1 MSWLFTSGGQSVG
14 ASASALVFPMNVP
27 FWFPLGLTDF
37 SSLLFKGLSRVFSST
52 TVQRHQSFNTQPF
65 YCPAFTSIHDY
76 WKNNKFEN
84 MDLCRQSTVS
94 AFKYTLRFVIVTCP
108 RSKHLLISC
117 LKSQFEVILEPEK
130 MKSVTVCI
138 VSPSIFNDMIG
149 PDAMI
154 FIFKILSFKPAF
166 SLSSFTFIK
175 RLFSCSSLSAIR
187 VVSSEYLRLLIL
199 LPGILISDCAS
210 SSLAFCMNFE

>member
-1 MSWLFTSGGQSVG
+1 
-14 ASASALVFPMNVP
+14 
-27 FWFPLGLTDF
+27 
-37 SSLLFKGLSRVFSST
+37 
-52 TVQRHQSFNTQPF
+52 
-65 YCPAFTSIHDY
+65 
-76 WKNNKFEN
+76 

-94 AFKYTLRFVIVTCP
+94 AFKYSPRFVIVIFP
-108 RSKHLLISC
+108 RSKHLLISY
-117 LKSQFEVILEPEK
+117 LQSQFAVILEHEK

-138 VSPSIFNDMIG
+138 VSLSICKDKIG

-175 RLFSCSSLSAIR
+175 RIFCSSLFAIR

-210 SSLAFCMNFE
+210 SSLAFCMNFEQKLSKQGDSRQPCCNLFPILNQSYAPCLVLTVDSLSVYSVHRRQIRWSDIPISLNAEFQRISRRHKKRLPN

>member
-27 FWFPLGLTDF
+27 FWFPLALTDF

-149 PDAMI
+149 PDQM
-154 FIFKILSFKPAF
+154 P
-166 SLSSFTFIK
+166 
-175 RLFSCSSLSAIR
+175 
-187 VVSSEYLRLLIL
+187 
-199 LPGILISDCAS
+199 
-210 SSLAFCMNFE
+210 